1 MMPVRKFR
9 SLREMEDALWRG
21 SGDPSLPDAIARVWD
36 FADRI
41 SRRTFPP
48 GVYKHRSIDEAQ
60 RLRDIWEEINF
71 RAFWERRSVSI
82 DGEPKHTPLDSAR

>member
-41 SRRTFPP
+41 CRRTFPP

-60 RLRDIWEEINF
+60 RLRDSWEEINF
-71 RAFWERRSVSI
+71 RAFWERRSVSV
-82 DGEPKHTPLDSAR
+82 DGEPKHPPLT